1 MRKTPH
7 LLGTQ
12 AEVEDAEAKG
22 QREDEPRQQQHLI
35 RYIGPLRPSLG
46 VLISNL
52 RWPGES
58 QNRHQFGLSNFGNF
72 WGGGSNL
79 KGYIKG
85 LR

>member
-46 VLISNL
+46 ILISNL

-58 QNRHQFGLSNFGNF
+58 RNRHQLGLSNFG
-72 WGGGSNL
+72 GGFNSINPLSNYA
-79 KGYIKG
+79 GH
-85 LR
+85 